1 MSGDR
6 GEPMTY
12 RVVGWSTGGV
22 GRLAI
27 RAVARRP
34 DLELVGVWV
43 HGEEKDGV
51 DAGTLA
57 GIDPVGVAATR
68 DADALLALEP
78 DCICYSASGEQ
89 QDAGAVPDLVRM
101 LEAGVNVVSV
111 STPGLVHPAG
121 YHPAWRDALEAAAA
135 KGDASLYSSGIEPG
149 FAGDQLPLT
158 LMTMSDTVR
167 SVRTQEIFRY
177 DGYPVTFVMF
187 EVFGF
192 GKPME
197 HDAIMSMPGVQSGTW
212 GPPVRMIA
220 DRLGVELDE
229 IRETYEKVVTPR
241 TLEVAAGTIE
251 AGTVGAVRFET
262 IGVVHGRDA
271 IVIEHVNRMASDLAP
286 EWPTAARDGTYRIM
300 VEGNPDLT
308 CELTI
313 GQPATASDDGMV
325 ATTMRLV
332 NAIPYVCDAPPGL
345 ISSLDLPLTTPRFA
359 FD

>member
-1 MSGDR
+1 
-6 GEPMTY
+6 
-12 RVVGWSTGGV
+12 
-22 GRLAI
+22 
-27 RAVARRP
+27 
-34 DLELVGVWV
+34 VWV

-68 DADALLALEP
+68 DVDALLALEP

-121 YHPAWRDALEAAAA
+121 YHREWRDALETAAA
-135 KGDASLYSSGIEPG
+135 KGGASLYSSGIEPG

-177 DGYPVTFVMF
+177 DSYPVTFVMF

-197 HDAIMSMPGVQSGTW
+197 HEAIMSMPGVQSGTW

-308 CELTI
+308 CELTV

-345 ISSLDLPLTTPRFA
+345 VSSLDLPLTTPRFA
-359 FD
+359 LE

>member
-1 MSGDR
+1 
-6 GEPMTY
+6 MTY

-43 HGEEKDGV
+43 HGEEKEGV

-57 GIDPVGVAATR
+57 GIDPLGIAATR
-68 DADALLALEP
+68 DADTLLALGP

-121 YHPAWRDALEAAAA
+121 YHPEWRDALEAAAA
-135 KGDASLYSSGIEPG
+135 KGGASLYASGIEPG

-197 HDAIMSMPGVQSGTW
+197 HDAIMSMPGVQSGAW

-308 CELTI
+308 CELTV

-345 ISSLDLPLTTPRFA
+345 VSSLDLPLTTPRFA

>member
-1 MSGDR
+1 
-6 GEPMTY
+6 MTY

-27 RAVARRP
+27 RAIARRP
-34 DLELVGVWV
+34 DLELAGVWV
-43 HGEEKDGV
+43 HSAEKDGV

-57 GIDPVGVAATR
+57 GIDPLGVAATT
-68 DADALLALEP
+68 DADALLAAQP
-78 DCICYSASGEQ
+78 DCVCYSASGEEL
-89 QDAGAVPDLVRM
+89 DAAAVPDMVRM
-101 LEAGVNVVSV
+101 LEAGINVVTV

-121 YHPAWRDALEAAAA
+121 YQPEWRAQLEAAAA
-135 KGDASLYSSGIEPG
+135 RGGATLYASGIEPG

-158 LMTMSDTVR
+158 LMTMSDTVS
-167 SVRTQEIFRY
+167 SVRTQEIFLY
-177 DGYPVTFVMF
+177 DEYPVAFVMF

-197 HDAIMSMPGVQSGTW
+197 HQAIMAMPGVQSGTW

-262 IGVVHGRDA
+262 IGVVNGRDA
-271 IVIEHVNRMASDLAP
+271 IIIEHINRMASDLAP
-286 EWPTAARDGTYRIM
+286 EWPTARRDGTYRIAI
-300 VEGNPDLT
+300 EGNPDLT
-308 CELTI
+308 CELTV
-313 GQPATASDDGMV
+313 GKPETASDDGMV

-332 NAIPYVCDAPPGL
+332 NAIPYVCDAPAGL
-345 ISSLDLPLTTPRFA
+345 TTSLDLPLTTPKYA
-359 FD
+359 FP

>member
-1 MSGDR
+1 
-6 GEPMTY
+6 MTY

-27 RAVARRP
+27 RAIARRP

-43 HGEEKDGV
+43 HGEEKEGV

-57 GIDPVGVAATR
+57 GIDPLGIAATR
-68 DADALLALEP
+68 DADALLGLEP

-121 YHPAWRDALEAAAA
+121 YHAEWRDALETAAA
-135 KGDASLYSSGIEPG
+135 KGGASLYASGIEPG

-197 HDAIMSMPGVQSGTW
+197 HDAIMSMPGVQSGVW

-271 IVIEHVNRMASDLAP
+271 IVIEHVNRMASDLAR
-286 EWPTAARDGTYRIM
+286 EWPSAARDGTYRVM

-308 CELTI
+308 CELTV

-345 ISSLDLPLTTPRFA
+345 VSSLDLPLTTPRFA
-359 FD
+359 FV

>member
-1 MSGDR
+1 
-6 GEPMTY
+6 MTY

-57 GIDPVGVAATR
+57 GIDPVGVAATT

-89 QDAGAVPDLVRM
+89 QDAAAVPDLVRM

-121 YHPAWRDALEAAAA
+121 YHPEWREALEAAAA
-135 KGDASLYSSGIEPG
+135 KGGASLYSSGIEPG

-308 CELTI
+308 CELTV

-345 ISSLDLPLTTPRFA
+345 VSSLDLPLTTPRFA

>member
-1 MSGDR
+1 MG
-6 GEPMTY
+6 Y

-27 RAVARRP
+27 RAIARRP
-34 DLELVGVWV
+34 DLDLVGVWV
-43 HGEEKDGV
+43 HSAEKAGV

-57 GIDPVGVAATR
+57 GTDPIGVAATT
-68 DADALLALEP
+68 DADALLALAP
-78 DCICYSASGEQ
+78 DCICYSASGEAM
-89 QDAGAVPDLVRM
+89 DAAAVPDMARM
-101 LEAGVNVVSV
+101 LEAGINVVTV

-121 YHPAWRDALEAAAA
+121 YQPEWRAQLEDAAA
-135 KGDASLYSSGIEPG
+135 KGDATLYASGIEPG

-167 SVRTQEIFRY
+167 SVRIQEIFRY

-187 EVFGF
+187 DVFGF

-197 HDAIMSMPGVQSGTW
+197 YQAIMSMPGVQSGSW

-241 TLEVAAGTIE
+241 TLEVAAGTVE

-262 IGVVHGRDA
+262 IGVVNGRDA
-271 IVIEHVNRMASDLAP
+271 IVIEHINRMAADLAP
-286 EWPTAARDGTYRIM
+286 EWPTASRDGTYRIM

-308 CELTI
+308 CELTV

-332 NAIPYVCDAPPGL
+332 NAIPYVCDAPAGL
-345 ISSLDLPLTTPRFA
+345 TSSLELPLTTPKYVFT
-359 FD
+359 

>member
-1 MSGDR
+1 MG
-6 GEPMTY
+6 Y

-27 RAVARRP
+27 RAIARRP

-43 HGEEKDGV
+43 HSAEKDGV

-57 GIDPVGVAATR
+57 GIAPVGVAATT
-68 DADALLALEP
+68 DADALLALGP
-78 DCICYSASGEQ
+78 DCVCYSASGEAM
-89 QDAGAVPDLVRM
+89 DAAAVPDMARM
-101 LEAGVNVVSV
+101 LEAGINVVTV

-121 YHPAWRDALEAAAA
+121 YQAEWRAQLEAAAA
-135 KGDASLYSSGIEPG
+135 KGDATLYASGIEPG

-167 SVRTQEIFRY
+167 SVRIQEIFRY

-187 EVFGF
+187 DVFGF

-197 HDAIMSMPGVQSGTW
+197 YQAIMSMPGVQSGSW

-262 IGVVHGRDA
+262 IGVVNGRDA
-271 IVIEHVNRMASDLAP
+271 IVIEHVNRMAGDLAP
-286 EWPTAARDGTYRIM
+286 EWPTASRDGTYRIA

-308 CELTI
+308 CELTV

-332 NAIPYVCDAPPGL
+332 NAIPYVCDAPAGL
-345 ISSLDLPLTTPRFA
+345 TSSLELPLTTPKYVFT
-359 FD
+359 

>member
-1 MSGDR
+1 
-6 GEPMTY
+6 MTY

-27 RAVARRP
+27 RAIARRP
-34 DLELVGVWV
+34 DLELAGVWV
-43 HGEEKDGV
+43 HRAEKDGA

-57 GIDPVGVAATR
+57 GIDPLGVAATI
-68 DADALLALEP
+68 DADALLAARP
-78 DCICYSASGEQ
+78 DCVCYSASGEEL
-89 QDAGAVPDLVRM
+89 DAAAVPDLVRM
-101 LEAGVNVVSV
+101 LEAGINVVTV

-121 YHPAWRDALEAAAA
+121 YPPEWRAQLEQAAARGNA
-135 KGDASLYSSGIEPG
+135 TLYASGIEPG

-158 LMTMSDTVR
+158 LMTMSDTVS

-177 DGYPVTFVMF
+177 DGYPVAFVMF

-197 HDAIMSMPGVQSGTW
+197 HQAIMAMPGVQSGTW

-220 DRLGVELDE
+220 DRLGVEIDE
-229 IRETYEKVVTPR
+229 IRETYEKVITPR

-262 IGVVHGRDA
+262 IGVVDGRDA
-271 IVIEHVNRMASDLAP
+271 IIIEHVNRMASDLAP
-286 EWPTAARDGTYRIM
+286 EWPTATRDGTYRI
-300 VEGNPDLT
+300 VIEGNPDLT
-308 CELTI
+308 CELTV
-313 GQPATASDDGMV
+313 GQPDTASDDGMV

-332 NAIPYVCDAPPGL
+332 NAIPYVCDAPAGL
-345 ISSLDLPLTTPRFA
+345 VSSLDLPLTTPKYA
-359 FD
+359 F